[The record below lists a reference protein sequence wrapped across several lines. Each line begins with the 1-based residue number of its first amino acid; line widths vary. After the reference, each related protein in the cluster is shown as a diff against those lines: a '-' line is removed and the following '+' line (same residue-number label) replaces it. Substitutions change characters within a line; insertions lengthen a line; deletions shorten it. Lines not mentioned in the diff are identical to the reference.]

1 MSESNDPRV
10 YFASERTLL
19 AWIRTGI
26 SVVGLGFVVA
36 RFGLFLEAAR
46 YGLSLKGTAPAIV
59 DPGAHFR
66 SLAIGV
72 SLVLLGGASMAY
84 AAWQH
89 RRLVRT
95 LGPSQLPAVGSLRF
109 AVSFAF
115 ILAAVSVLLAAHL
128 LFRSDLADV
137 TPARSSTEF
146 VPSKTEPRISRMPRM
161 ETGSRRCFLICV
173 IR

>member
-1 MSESNDPRV
+1 MAEPNDPRI

-46 YGLSLKGTAPAIV
+46 YGLSLKGNAPAIV
-59 DPGAHFR
+59 DPHAHLR

-72 SLVLLGGASMAY
+72 VLVLLGGASTAF

-89 RRLVRT
+89 RRLCRS
-95 LGPSQLPAVGSLRF
+95 LSPAQLPVVGSSRF
-109 AVSFAF
+109 AVTFAF
-115 ILAAVSVLLAAHL
+115 IVAAVSVLLAAHL
-128 LFRSDLADV
+128 LFRSELADL
-137 TPARSSTEF
+137 TPMPSSAESE
-146 VPSKTEPRISRMPRM
+146 PSKY
-161 ETGSRRCFLICV
+161 
-173 IR
+173 